1 MYQTLTA
8 NIFNVTCDVIEPSHI
23 HASRQALEEE
33 SGMRRQRDAITGLL
47 RDTARR
53 SQQAETSKGGEFI
66 LIFQY
71 IYTLLINGFEG
82 LVVLEATYGSA
93 ENGDGAKDLV
103 IDVTVPLQALVRNS
117 QLCIPSSQ
125 TKVSIV
131 RPNNC
136 LTND

>member
-1 MYQTLTA
+1 MCQTLIA
-8 NIFNVTCDVIEPSHI
+8 NIFDATCDVIESSHI
-23 HASRQALEEE
+23 RASRQSLEEE

-47 RDTARR
+47 KDTARR

-66 LIFQY
+66 LIFHHNFFS
-71 IYTLLINGFEG
+71 INAFEG
-82 LVVLEATYGSA
+82 LVILEATYGSV

-103 IDVTVPLQALVRNS
+103 IDVTIPLQALVRNS

-125 TKVSIV
+125 TKVSSF
-131 RPNNC
+131 RHNNC